1 MLTRETENSAGTGE
15 PVRQKKK
22 REIGQERENTRET
35 VEEESKERE
44 NTGLKLSFE

>member
-22 REIGQERENTRET
+22 REIGQERENTRKT
-35 VEEESKERE
+35 VEEESRETE
-44 NTGLKLSFE
+44 NTGLKLSIE